1 MKKNMNHMNPGKH
14 DRVKG
19 LLLSGLLLVLMAT
32 TVYAG
37 VKSRGVTPITG
48 EDTSGPSVPS
58 DGAVAIDPNQTI
70 MNPNA
75 AYEEGYT
82 RPTPSPLQIDYK
94 DTEEAGGIMTL
105 ESANHWARFDFYESP
120 SDGEAWTYTMDNPI
134 LEVENSFTPKD
145 PSDTLNVAEGIRRF
159 TLRPTDLGTVTVTFN
174 CGKAGEEPY
183 DTMIYTFVVDEDL
196 RITLVN
202 ATNPNGD
209 KSRMVRPV
217 VK

>member
-1 MKKNMNHMNPGKH
+1 
-14 DRVKG
+14 
-19 LLLSGLLLVLMAT
+19 MAT

-94 DTEEAGGIMTL
+94 DTEEASGIMTL

-134 LEVENSFTPKD
+134 LEVENSF
-145 PSDTLNVAEGIRRF
+145 
-159 TLRPTDLGTVTVTFN
+159 
-174 CGKAGEEPY
+174 
-183 DTMIYTFVVDEDL
+183 
-196 RITLVN
+196 
-202 ATNPNGD
+202 
-209 KSRMVRPV
+209 
-217 VK
+217 